1 MTPEQEK
8 LALIQ
13 EAFESFRLRADTLET
28 AYNQMTEKF
37 SELNLELDEKNRRL
51 EESLTE
57 QERLKTILES
67 TLETMHNGVISVDT
81 MGRVTQFNR
90 AAEETCGY
98 SRESVMNENIET
110 AFGEKGYSDSTI
122 MDVLHS
128 GEGHERDEKVLW
140 NKKGS
145 PVPVVYQSS
154 LLKDNSGK
162 LIGAVEIF
170 NDISRVKELEKENQ
184 QNKTLAA
191 LGEMAATLAHEIKN
205 PLGAMGTWARLL
217 DRTIP
222 VDDSKRKKTLGKII
236 DALSRLNKIVSSML
250 IFGRQS
256 GSATMRKVDLKA
268 VLTEFIDSMEVEV
281 VFVSGKQIDVVK
293 EWDDSEFIVAID
305 PEKIRQVLLNLVI
318 NAVQAMEEEGTITVT
333 CSNPETDSE
342 YALISVSDTGSGIP
356 KESLDTIFNPFH
368 TTKENGTGLG
378 LAIVK
383 KLIDFHN
390 GAISVTSTI
399 DEGTTF
405 EIYLPLKS
413 VL

>member
-1 MTPEQEK
+1 VTPEQEK
-8 LALIQ
+8 LAFLQ
-13 EAFESFRLRADTLET
+13 EAFESFRQRADTLEI

-37 SELNLELDEKNRRL
+37 SEVNLELDEKNRRL
-51 EESLTE
+51 EESIAE
-57 QERLKTILES
+57 QERLQTILES

-81 MGRVTQFNR
+81 FGRVTQFNR
-90 AAEETCGY
+90 AAEEMCGY
-98 SRESVMNENIET
+98 SRESILNQKVDSC
-110 AFGEKGYSDSTI
+110 FGEKGFSESTI

-128 GEGHERDEKVLW
+128 GKGHERDEKVLW
-140 NKKGS
+140 HKSGS

-154 LLKDNSGK
+154 LLKDQTGD

-170 NDISRVKELEKENQ
+170 SDISRVKELEKENQ

-256 GSATMRKVDLKA
+256 GTATMREINLKEI
-268 VLTEFIDSMEVEV
+268 LTEFIDSMEVEV

-293 EWDDSEFIVAID
+293 EWDSTEVVVNID

-318 NAVQAMEEEGTITVT
+318 NAVQAMDEEGTITVT
-333 CSNPETDSE
+333 CSNPKDNAE
-342 YALISVSDTGSGIP
+342 YALITVSDTGSGIP
-356 KESLDTIFNPFH
+356 SESLETIFNPFH

-390 GAISVTSTI
+390 GVISVKSTI
-399 DEGTTF
+399 DIGTTF
-405 EIYLPLKS
+405 EIYLPLNS
-413 VL
+413 QT